1 MEGELFRSELSQR
14 LYIIL
19 KNHVLETLHGFK
31 GVTGIQSIIDK
42 IILWAPVREEE
53 INILYKKIDAES
65 LQSLFV
71 QVALFYVKVSF
82 TTEKKTVRIRT
93 PQFEDLL
100 KAFYYRVVSSPWVSS
115 GEIWKFDPIRLD
127 FTFRE
132 SFRAAIMDSV
142 HIIDEV
148 PAKPKEEEEEVF
160 PDDSVSSFF
169 PEDKIPPKSNA
180 TVVRDLPSSANSVV
194 FDRKDSQSVVSSVS
208 HGSSSRFS
216 GVHVPKIVRIFETEK
231 VDEEDEDDDSIHVP
245 LS

>member
-1 MEGELFRSELSQR
+1 M
-14 LYIIL
+14 
-19 KNHVLETLHGFK
+19 N
-31 GVTGIQSIIDK
+31 D
-42 IILWAPVREEE
+42 
-53 INILYKKIDAES
+53 
-65 LQSLFV
+65 
-71 QVALFYVKVSF
+71 
-82 TTEKKTVRIRT
+82 
-93 PQFEDLL
+93 PQFESRPWLL
-100 KAFYYRVVSSPWVSS
+100 SCGFTMSWDGSPASMFLRSKAAYYAELKKERDSKRPKMTTSEDQPSGPSSKKSKKQ
-115 GEIWKFDPIRLD
+115 E
-127 FTFRE
+127 
-132 SFRAAIMDSV
+132 A
-142 HIIDEV
+142 
-148 PAKPKEEEEEVF
+148 KEEEEEVF